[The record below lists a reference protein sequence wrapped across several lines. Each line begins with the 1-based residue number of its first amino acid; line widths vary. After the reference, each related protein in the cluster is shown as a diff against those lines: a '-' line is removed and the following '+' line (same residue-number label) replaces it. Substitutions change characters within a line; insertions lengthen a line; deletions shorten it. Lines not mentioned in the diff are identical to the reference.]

1 MSPGVAAYTEENPAD
16 IQLGE
21 AYSSSIIN
29 AVMHSPAWPKTA
41 LLFMYDEHGGYYDHV
56 RPAGRDPAR
65 RHPARGRARART
77 RRRRGTSTA
86 CASRRS

>member
-56 RPAGRDPAR
+56 AAARRDPAR
-65 RHPARGRARART
+65 RHPARRRIRARA
-77 RRRRGTSTA
+77 RRRRGTATA
-86 CASRRS
+86 SACPRS